1 MAVLCLSR
9 SRSACCSGR
18 CDLAASGSSGDFAP
32 SEFTATGT
40 NQRDIT
46 ASAQEDRADGGMM
59 RMRCSMLC
67 ISTERA
73 WAGEISRAPSI
84 FATLGLRLAHNQ
96 RSDAVARWRAPAPR
110 CGPPARGGICL
121 PRGRR
126 AAGGFFAFG
135 SQEATARGSTEAQR
149 PAWHSRECA
158 QAMGRRRGGARRAP
172 PRTLRAH
179 TTAEHARRGRACWRV
194 RDQQAPAWCSW
205 LATIPDMII

>member
-32 SEFTATGT
+32 SEFTATST

-46 ASAQEDRADGGMM
+46 ASAQEDRADGAML
-59 RMRCSMLC
+59 RMPCSMLC

-73 WAGEISRAPSI
+73 WAGEISRARSI
-84 FATLGLRLAHNQ
+84 FATLGLQLAHDQ

-121 PRGRR
+121 
-126 AAGGFFAFG
+126 AGGAQRGAFLRSG
-135 SQEATARGSTEAQR
+135 HKIATESASTEAQR